1 MLDFRIPSPWARW
14 ALAAGAAVLLAGC
27 AIPSQVPAGATV
39 DAAQAQLGAPTGR
52 YPLPDGGQRLQYSEQ
67 PAGSAV
73 WNLDFDAAGRLQRTD
88 QALRYPNFDQIVLNQ
103 WTGDDVLRMMG
114 RPARVE
120 RVAMF
125 DGPVWTYRFNDLN
138 NFRFIHVHLD
148 PGGVVRR
155 IQYTDESLYRA
166 PQAR

>member
-1 MLDFRIPSPWARW
+1 MPLSRSMQPLARW
-14 ALAAGAAVLLAGC
+14 AAASGLALLLAGC
-27 AIPSQVPAGATV
+27 AVPSRVPAGTTLDATQ
-39 DAAQAQLGAPTGR
+39 AALGAPTGR
-52 YPLPDGGQRLQYSEQ
+52 YPLPGGGQRLQYSQQ

-73 WNLDFDAAGRLQRTD
+73 WNLDFDAAGRLQHTD
-88 QALRYPNFDQIVLNQ
+88 QALRYNNFNQIVVDQ
-103 WTGDDVLRMMG
+103 WTRDDVLRLLG
-114 RPARVE
+114 QPARVE

-138 NFRFIHVHLD
+138 NFRFIHIHLD